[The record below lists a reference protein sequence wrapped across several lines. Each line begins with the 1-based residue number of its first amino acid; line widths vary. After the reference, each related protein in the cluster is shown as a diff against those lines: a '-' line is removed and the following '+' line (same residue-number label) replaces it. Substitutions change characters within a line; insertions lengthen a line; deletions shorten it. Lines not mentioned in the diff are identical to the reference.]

1 MLQVWGQLDIDE
13 VMLPVRDLLRVSDSA
28 VRVKAASFLIARLP
42 QERLEEVL
50 DAYLEGYHYYNVV
63 CWMDRALYA
72 PARLRDLYMAR
83 LEPSG
88 FKSEREW

>member
-1 MLQVWGQLDIDE
+1 ML
-13 VMLPVRDLLRVSDSA
+13 LPVQDLLRDSDRM

-42 QERLEEVL
+42 REQLEEVL
-50 DAYLEGYHYYNVV
+50 DTYLQGYHHYYNVV

-72 PARLRDLYMAR
+72 PAPFRDLYIAR

-88 FKSEREW
+88 FRSERDG